1 MIKKVAYTGEYKF
14 GELIRTQRLEK
25 GLSIRTLAELTGLSS
40 GAISRWES
48 GKRIPSIESFNK
60 VMAALGAELYVMGK

>member
-1 MIKKVAYTGEYKF
+1 MIKKVAYNGEYKF
-14 GELIRTQRLEK
+14 GELIRSQRVEK
-25 GLSIRTLAELTGLSS
+25 GLSIRKLAELTGLSP

-60 VMAALGAELYVMGK
+60 VIAALGAELYVMEK

>member
-1 MIKKVAYTGEYKF
+1 MIQKVTYTGEYKF
-14 GELIRTQRLEK
+14 GELIRSQRIEK
-25 GLSIRTLAELTGLSS
+25 GLSIRKLAELTGLSS

-60 VMAALGAELYVMGK
+60 VMAALGAELYVMEK

>member
-14 GELIRTQRLEK
+14 GELIRAQRLEK
-25 GLSIRTLAELTGLSS
+25 GLSIRKLAELTGLSS

-60 VMAALGAELYVMGK
+60 VMAALGAELYVMEK

>member
-25 GLSIRTLAELTGLSS
+25 GLSIRKLAELTGLSS

>member
-14 GELIRTQRLEK
+14 GELIRMQRLEK
-25 GLSIRTLAELTGLSS
+25 GLSIRKLAELTGLSS

>member
-1 MIKKVAYTGEYKF
+1 MIKKVTYTGEYKF
-14 GELIRTQRLEK
+14 GELIRSQRIEK
-25 GLSIRTLAELTGLSS
+25 GLSIRKLAELTGLSS

-60 VMAALGAELYVMGK
+60 VMAALGAELYVMEK

>member
-14 GELIRTQRLEK
+14 GELIRSQRVEK
-25 GLSIRTLAELTGLSS
+25 GLSIRRLAELTGLSS

-60 VMAALGAELYVMGK
+60 VMAALGAELYVMEK

>member
-1 MIKKVAYTGEYKF
+1 MIKKVTYNGEYKF
-14 GELIRTQRLEK
+14 GELIRSQRVEK
-25 GLSIRTLAELTGLSS
+25 GLSIRKLAELTGLSS

-60 VMAALGAELYVMGK
+60 VMAALGAELYVMEK

>member
-14 GELIRTQRLEK
+14 GELIRSQRVEK
-25 GLSIRTLAELTGLSS
+25 GLSIRKLAELTGLSS

-60 VMAALGAELYVMGK
+60 VMAALGAELYVMEK

>member
-1 MIKKVAYTGEYKF
+1 MIKKVTYTGEYKF
-14 GELIRTQRLEK
+14 GELIRSQRVEK
-25 GLSIRTLAELTGLSS
+25 GLSIRKLAELTGLSS

-60 VMAALGAELYVMGK
+60 VMAALGAELYVMEK

>member
-1 MIKKVAYTGEYKF
+1 MIKKITYTGEYKF
-14 GELIRTQRLEK
+14 GELIRSQRVEK
-25 GLSIRTLAELTGLSS
+25 GLSIRKLAELTGLSS

-60 VMAALGAELYVMGK
+60 VMAALGAELYVMEK